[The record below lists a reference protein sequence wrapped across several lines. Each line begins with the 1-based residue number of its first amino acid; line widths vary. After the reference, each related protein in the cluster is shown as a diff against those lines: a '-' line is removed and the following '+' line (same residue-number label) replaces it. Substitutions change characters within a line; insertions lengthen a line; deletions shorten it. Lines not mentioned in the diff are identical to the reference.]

1 VPASAISV
9 DALEKWFPPAQ
20 SGWRAFLQPFA
31 SPTTPALRGVS
42 LEVAPGE
49 AVALLGSNGAGKTTL
64 LRILAT
70 LLLPTRGTARIAGKD
85 AVRES
90 PAVRRQLGYHA
101 GSEVGFYAR
110 LTGRENLRFF
120 GQLNHMTDNAIKLR
134 IAALSERFRLS
145 DALDRQVRSLSTGT
159 MQRLSLLRA
168 LLHGPKVLLLD
179 EPTRSMDAIAAAD
192 FRRFLKNEVVE
203 SRGAALLFSSHS
215 LQEIELIADRVAI
228 LKEGTIVASDTVSAL
243 KARYH
248 SDSLEEVFLKSTGSQ
263 PGSSD
268 EAHGE

>member
-1 VPASAISV
+1 
-9 DALEKWFPPAQ
+9 
-20 SGWRAFLQPFA
+20 
-31 SPTTPALRGVS
+31 
-42 LEVAPGE
+42 
-49 AVALLGSNGAGKTTL
+49 
-64 LRILAT
+64 
-70 LLLPTRGTARIAGKD
+70 
-85 AVRES
+85 
-90 PAVRRQLGYHA
+90 
-101 GSEVGFYAR
+101 
-110 LTGRENLRFF
+110 
-120 GQLNHMTDNAIKLR
+120 
-134 IAALSERFRLS
+134 
-145 DALDRQVRSLSTGT
+145 

-243 KARYH
+243 KTRYH